1 MILLLFYDFCFTIVL
16 LSNYLCLTA
25 NDIESLV
32 SVLKRSFHV
41 QLFERIL
48 EIPTVWHKGRATGE
62 VLC

>member
-1 MILLLFYDFCFTIVL
+1 MISVSPVL
-16 LSNYLCLTA
+16 LSNYLCFTA

-48 EIPTVWHKGRATGE
+48 EIPIVWHKGRATGE

>member
-1 MILLLFYDFCFTIVL
+1 MISVSPVL
-16 LSNYLCLTA
+16 LSNYLCLTT
-25 NDIESLV
+25 NDVESLV

-48 EIPTVWHKGRATGE
+48 EIPIVWHKGRATGE